1 MKGKLKGFKW
11 SQDQIKSRV
20 EGLKNFYKENDYES
34 RTEWR
39 KNISESQKGK
49 IVKETTKEKLS
60 RINSKLTDKEVLEIF
75 NLINEGKNYNIISE
89 KYNISPSQITS
100 IKQKK
105 TYKWLWI

>member
-1 MKGKLKGFKW
+1 M
-11 SQDQIKSRV
+11 

-34 RTEWR
+34 NRMEKKYLRIT
-39 KNISESQKGK
+39 KGK

-100 IKQKK
+100 IKQK